1 MKNKQIDR
9 RNFMKGTAM
18 ATGGVMMAGL
28 PVGASAFVNPQAKKL
43 KLAVVGCGGR
53 GTGATVQA
61 LTADP
66 DVQLVAMADAFKDR
80 IDSSLNNIMK
90 SDLADDRKK
99 NIKIK
104 EKNKFAGF
112 DAYKDAIKEADAVKL
127 TKLEDKEHKTLPPPR
142 YGEAALI
149 KTLEKYGIGRPSTYA
164 TIISTVQDRNY
175 IEKNEQR
182 KFAPTEKGI
191 LVNDMLANV

>member
-9 RNFMKGTAM
+9 RDFMKGTAM

-43 KLAVVGCGGR
+43 KLATVGCGGR

-66 DVQLVAMADAFKDR
+66 DVQLDAMADAFRDR
-80 IDSSLNNIMK
+80 LDSSLTSIMN

-99 NIKIK
+99 NIKVK
-104 EKNKFAGF
+104 EENKFVGF
-112 DAYKDAIKEADAVKL
+112 DAYKDAIREADVVILAAPPGFRPYHLEECINQGKHVFCEKPLGTDSAGVRKCLELVK
-127 TKLEDKEHKTLPPPR
+127 KSEEKKE
-142 YGEAALI
+142 
-149 KTLEKYGIGRPSTYA
+149 
-164 TIISTVQDRNY
+164 
-175 IEKNEQR
+175 
-182 KFAPTEKGI
+182 
-191 LVNDMLANV
+191 